1 MSNAVHIESPR
12 EGGRMPRGVLIG
24 AGVLVAFAIGVTV
37 FSRAENIGAVHM
49 PDVKPYQVLE
59 LRFDDRADGAVTIH
73 DAADGAELYTVE
85 PGVGG
90 FIRGTMRGMA
100 RERHR
105 QDIGEAPPFT
115 LTRWT
120 DGTVSLQDKATGRTI
135 NLDAFGPTNAGAFA
149 RLFNDRKTASME
161 MAK

>member
-1 MSNAVHIESPR
+1 MSDLIHTSLPHNGAHL
-12 EGGRMPRGVLIG
+12 PRGVIIAAG
-24 AGVLVAFAIGVTV
+24 ALVAFAISITLFGHLSGV
-37 FSRAENIGAVHM
+37 GAVHM
-49 PDVKPYQVLE
+49 PDVKPYKVLE
-59 LRFDDRADGAVTIH
+59 LRFEDRADGAVVVN
-73 DAADGAELYTVE
+73 DASDGAKLFTVE

-90 FIRGTMRGMA
+90 FVRATMRGMA

-105 QDIGEAPPFT
+105 QDIGEQPPFT

-135 NLDAFGPTNAGAFA
+135 NLDAFGPTNAEAFA
-149 RLFNDRKTASME
+149 RLFNDRDTVSRE